1 MILKYSDAIYYVE
14 CKLVQLLK
22 TLPRAREVIGLDIDL
37 DLLEYY
43 QRRIEPLFIDYLEP
57 RTETPLD
64 IHLVQGSIADCDT
77 RMQNV
82 DAVTAIEM

>member
-1 MILKYSDAIYYVE
+1 MNH
-14 CKLVQLLK
+14 
-22 TLPRAREVIGLDIDL
+22 P
-37 DLLEYY
+37 LEYY

-64 IHLVQGSIADCDT
+64 IHLVQGSIADCDK
-77 RMQNV
+77 RMQDV